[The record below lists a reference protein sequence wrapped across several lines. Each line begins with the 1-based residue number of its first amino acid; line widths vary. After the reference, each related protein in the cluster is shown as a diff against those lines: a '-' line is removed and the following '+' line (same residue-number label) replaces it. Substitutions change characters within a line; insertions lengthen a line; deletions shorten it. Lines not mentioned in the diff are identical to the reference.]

1 MRSTNLTFH
10 PNKALALFLSFFIS
24 LTLFS
29 CEEEEDDVVQIQDQT
44 IAQQLS
50 NSENYIILT
59 AGLTKAVLL
68 ETLNAMDQNF
78 TLLAPPDV
86 AFINAGIS
94 DPEAYTEE
102 EWRDILLYHL
112 VGEEVPFSSLVD
124 EDEVETENGMV
135 YISPFNNNVV
145 FNGRASIIETNL
157 GAANGLIHT
166 IDNVL
171 LPPQREVSDIISDRD
186 DLTTLQAAIE
196 RLNLAGELSQNVPY
210 TIFAPSDEAFEELLN
225 TLGAGGLSEIPDG
238 QLAEILQY
246 HVVSNRIF
254 SFDLEEGNVNTLLGE
269 PFVVSFDNG
278 VIITDG
284 SDVTQNS
291 EVQEANILGTNGVV
305 HIIDEVLLPE

>member
-1 MRSTNLTFH
+1 
-10 PNKALALFLSFFIS
+10 
-24 LTLFS
+24 
-29 CEEEEDDVVQIQDQT
+29 
-44 IAQQLS
+44 
-50 NSENYIILT
+50 
-59 AGLTKAVLL
+59 
-68 ETLNAMDQNF
+68 
-78 TLLAPPDV
+78 
-86 AFINAGIS
+86 
-94 DPEAYTEE
+94 
-102 EWRDILLYHL
+102 
-112 VGEEVPFSSLVD
+112 
-124 EDEVETENGMV
+124 
-135 YISPFNNNVV
+135 
-145 FNGRASIIETNL
+145 NGRASIIETNL